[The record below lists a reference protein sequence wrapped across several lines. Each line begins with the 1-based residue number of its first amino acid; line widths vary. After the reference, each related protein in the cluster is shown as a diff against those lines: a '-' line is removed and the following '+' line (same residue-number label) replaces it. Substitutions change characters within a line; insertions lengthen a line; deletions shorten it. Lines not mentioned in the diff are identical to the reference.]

1 MGIDLV
7 AAYVSEARATGDG
20 STEAIVQG
28 PQSKVEKHGR
38 LDLIYPSK
46 YCVRRI
52 IPTASL
58 YTILTTMASSA
69 SDVEDGLS
77 LPSTG
82 NTRRIKP
89 SELSPQKPGMKRM
102 FCWSSPQEPVT

>member
-38 LDLIYPSK
+38 LDLIYPSPPP
-46 YCVRRI
+46 I